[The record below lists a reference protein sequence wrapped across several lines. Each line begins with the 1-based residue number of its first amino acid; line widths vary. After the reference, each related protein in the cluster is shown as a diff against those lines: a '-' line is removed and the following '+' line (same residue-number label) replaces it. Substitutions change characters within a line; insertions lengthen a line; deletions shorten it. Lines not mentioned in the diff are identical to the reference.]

1 MKVNVEPFLG
11 KSKVPYWEGENIP
24 VDYAT
29 ANKVGQLRT
38 KVKNGSVKLSNKII
52 SELNF
57 DTIPDEKTIVIE
69 SVRTEE
75 EIVLHTCLGTKINST
90 LGMILASL
98 LESTL
103 ASPVTTKS
111 DAYRICLSSKKR
123 ISEKDLI
130 NELTSKFEVRDIM
143 STALKD
149 TNDMIWRTWCVAK
162 QFGIVERGA
171 VYDFKQARYISER
184 FTHTPVVKEAIREL
198 FHDRFDLL
206 NTESIL
212 QKIKDKQIVIQ
223 WVDAKNFSSLAE
235 PILDSTTKNYPSP
248 VNIDKSILDLVKK
261 RLAKTQHRLV
271 CARCGIW
278 QMLVTPDT
286 IPSPLKCKYCNGE
299 QITATYFSDFDL
311 QKIIQKNH
319 SGKRLSQEEKHKY
332 DKAWKKASLLQ
343 EYGKIA
349 LTVLSGYGIG
359 PDAQGRILRDMIDEE
374 DYLYKQIIAEERKYA
389 LNRVFWDS

>member
-1 MKVNVEPFLG
+1 
-11 KSKVPYWEGENIP
+11 
-24 VDYAT
+24 
-29 ANKVGQLRT
+29 
-38 KVKNGSVKLSNKII
+38 
-52 SELNF
+52 
-57 DTIPDEKTIVIE
+57 
-69 SVRTEE
+69 
-75 EIVLHTCLGTKINST
+75 
-90 LGMILASL
+90 MILASL

-130 NELTSKFEVRDIM
+130 NELTSKFELRDIM

-184 FTHTPVVKEAIREL
+184 FTDTPIVKEAIREL

-212 QKIKDKQIVIQ
+212 QKIKDKQIGIQ
-223 WVDAKNFSSLAE
+223 WVDLKNFSSLAE

-261 RLAKTQHRLV
+261 RLAKTQHRL
-271 CARCGIW
+271 
-278 QMLVTPDT
+278 
-286 IPSPLKCKYCNGE
+286 
-299 QITATYFSDFDL
+299 
-311 QKIIQKNH
+311 
-319 SGKRLSQEEKHKY
+319 
-332 DKAWKKASLLQ
+332 SL
-343 EYGKIA
+343 IH
-349 LTVLSGYGIG
+349 I
-359 PDAQGRILRDMIDEE
+359 
-374 DYLYKQIIAEERKYA
+374 
-389 LNRVFWDS
+389 